1 MNPALNQLATELSEL
16 APYAV
21 PQRSKQLMYV
31 RAACSTLRARWGAR
45 LVAVAYLMPRTRCEV
60 AKRCIELLDA
70 IDVAV
75 PLRGSDRDVL
85 KVLRGQL
92 SREANRVSTPCPLP
106 LAS

>member
-1 MNPALNQLATELSEL
+1 MSPALDRLVSEL
-16 APYAV
+16 TALAPHAV
-21 PQRSKQLMYV
+21 PQRKKQLMYV
-31 RAACSTLRARWGAR
+31 RAACSTLCARWGAKI
-45 LVAVAYLMPRTRCEV
+45 VAVAYLMPRTRVEI
-60 AKRCIELLDA
+60 ARRCLELLDA